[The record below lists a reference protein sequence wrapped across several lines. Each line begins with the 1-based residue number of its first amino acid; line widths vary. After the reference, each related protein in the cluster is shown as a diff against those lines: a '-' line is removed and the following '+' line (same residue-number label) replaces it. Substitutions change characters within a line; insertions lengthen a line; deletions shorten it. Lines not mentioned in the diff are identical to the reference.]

1 MNVFIVLEYEDFT
14 SKRIVKVFKDEKE
27 SEEFA
32 AKIDGEVEEYF
43 VE

>member
-1 MNVFIVLEYEDFT
+1 MNVFVVLEYEDIT
-14 SKRIVKVFKDEKE
+14 SRRIVKVFKDEKE
-27 SEEFA
+27 SKEFS